1 MSFAAKSSFSAEAWT
16 RIAPIYAAILDHPF
30 NRAFTAG
37 TLPLDRF
44 RRYMLDDA
52 HYLNGFGRAL
62 AACAARAPDND
73 AMTFLAAAGR
83 EAIVVERALHE
94 DFFGRFGLTPAE
106 VAAHA
111 PSPTCTGYAATLLQA
126 AAFARFEVAVAALI
140 PCFRIYEEVGRHQM
154 AHAAPDHPYR
164 AWIDTYADPA
174 FVEAVRGIEALAD
187 RLAERAS
194 AETRAAMQAVYER
207 GSRFEWLFWDAAWR
221 MEGWP
226 P

>member
-1 MSFAAKSSFSAEAWT
+1 
-16 RIAPIYAAILDHPF
+16 
-30 NRAFTAG
+30 
-37 TLPLDRF
+37 
-44 RRYMLDDA
+44 MLDDA

-62 AACAARAPDND
+62 VTCAARAPDND

-94 DFFGRFGLTPAE
+94 DFFGRFCLTADG
-106 VAAHA
+106 VAAHQ
-111 PSPTCTGYAATLLQA
+111 PSPTCTGYVATLLQA
-126 AAFARFEVAVAALI
+126 AAFAPFEVAVAALI

-154 AHAAPDHPYR
+154 AEAAPDHPYQ

-187 RLAERAS
+187 RLAAGAS
-194 AETRAAMQAVYER
+194 ADTRTAMLAVYER

-221 MEGWP
+221 TEGWP